1 MVSAIPAITSAL
13 GALAEDTA
21 ALVERLRR
29 SVVVVRDGRGAGS
42 GVIWTPDGTIITNNH
57 VTPGQTA
64 EVTLDGGRS
73 IAAVVRKS
81 DPEQDLAVL
90 EVAATGVLVF
100 AVGNPLGLPGAVSA
114 GIITAVPRGGAGGM
128 IRADVSLAP
137 GNSGGMLATADGQVI
152 GINSMMRM
160 PGMALAV
167 PSNAVRDLLAGGI
180 GERGFLGLS
189 LQQVAL

>member
-73 IAAVVRKS
+73 IAAVVRQS
-81 DPEQDLAVL
+81 DPEHDLAVL
-90 EVAATGVLVF
+90 EVAATGLLAATIGDSDLLRTGELVF

-137 GNSGGMLATADGQVI
+137 GN
-152 GINSMMRM
+152 
-160 PGMALAV
+160 
-167 PSNAVRDLLAGGI
+167 
-180 GERGFLGLS
+180 
-189 LQQVAL
+189 